1 MKHTINTLLGAI
13 SLLPSMV
20 FADVTVSLHRDVEA
34 IVVAGEELPLTVKK
48 KSRFIL
54 PDGENQL
61 VVRVSKLVEKGS
73 EFDKFRSDPLVINF
87 TGFNSEITI
96 SPSRMIRLERD
107 IKDFKTNPSVI
118 LENQDKERIAAAQEI
133 LPRGAGLTRDYAK
146 ELAKFNAKSDYS
158 ESTAEQVVPKQHSV
172 ILLKADFLRLD
183 ENERKDFLKWAIE
196 NS

>member
-1 MKHTINTLLGAI
+1 
-13 SLLPSMV
+13 MV
-20 FADVTVSLHRDVEA
+20 FADVTVSLHRDIEA
-34 IVVAGEELPLTVKK
+34 VVVAGEELPLTVKK
-48 KSRFIL
+48 KSQFIL

-73 EFDKFRSDPLVINF
+73 EFEKFRSDPLVISF
-87 TGFNSEITI
+87 TASNSEVTI

-118 LENQDKERIAAAQEI
+118 LENQEQVRIAATQEA
-133 LPRGAGLTRDYAK
+133 LPRGAGLTRDYEK
-146 ELAKFNAKSDYS
+146 ELIKFNAKRGYS
-158 ESTAEQVVPKQHSV
+158 ESKTEQDVPKQHSV